1 VRLILLGAPGAGK
14 GTQSQR
20 LVDKHGVVQ
29 LSTGDM
35 LRAAIKAQTPIGLK
49 AKDIMARGE
58 LVPDDIVVGIV
69 ADRLEQPDAKNGF
82 VLDGF
87 PRTVAQAEALDRL
100 LAQKGIDLHGVIELK
115 VDEGILL
122 SRIEKRLKDMQARG
136 EPVRPDDNPESFKI
150 RLDAYRAQTAP
161 LVEYYRARGRL
172 RTVNGMSDVED
183 VSRAIDAELTG
194 REMEMAAGSG

>member
-1 VRLILLGAPGAGK
+1 
-14 GTQSQR
+14 
-20 LVDKHGVVQ
+20 
-29 LSTGDM
+29 
-35 LRAAIKAQTPIGLK
+35 
-49 AKDIMARGE
+49 MARGE

-122 SRIEKRLKDMQARG
+122 SRIEKRLNDMQARG

-172 RTVNGMSDVED
+172 RTVNGMSDVAE
-183 VSRAIDAELTG
+183 VSRAIDAELAG